1 MFPVLNTSSEGT
13 ASGSTMEPI
22 LRVENLVKRYEK
34 RNLVGAPQDFLALDN
49 VSFTLSAGATLAI
62 VGESGSGKSTLASC
76 IACLELPTSGNL
88 WFEGKNLAH
97 ATENELRNIR
107 PQIQLIF
114 PDPASSL
121 NPRWTI
127 LDIVAEPLVVQGKLG
142 RSERMTRAFSLLE
155 RVGLSAEIAERPA
168 AELSGGQ
175 RQRLAIARALTLQP
189 KILILDEA
197 LSALDCSVQAQI
209 ANLLLELQSSLDTT
223 LLLISHDLTM
233 AAHLADE
240 IAVMSHGQIVE
251 HGTAAKIL
259 RTPASEATRQ
269 LLAAVPH
276 FSPALQPAAQR

>member
-1 MFPVLNTSSEGT
+1 
-13 ASGSTMEPI
+13 MEPI
-22 LRVENLVKRYEK
+22 LKVENLVKRYAK

-49 VSFTLSAGATLAI
+49 VSFTLSAGTTLAI

-76 IACLELPTSGNL
+76 IACLETPTAGNL
-88 WFEGKNLAH
+88 WFGGLNLAR
-97 ATENELRNIR
+97 ATENELRTLR

-127 LDIVAEPLVVQGKLG
+127 LDIVAEPLVVQGKLS

-209 ANLLLELQSSLDTT
+209 ANLLLELQSSLGMTF
-223 LLLISHDLTM
+223 LFISHDLTM

-240 IAVMSHGQIVE
+240 IAVMSRGQIVE
-251 HGTAAKIL
+251 HGPAAKIL

-269 LLAAVPH
+269 LLAAVPQLSH
-276 FSPALQPAAQR
+276 TPQPAAPR

>member
-1 MFPVLNTSSEGT
+1 
-13 ASGSTMEPI
+13 MEPI
-22 LRVENLVKRYEK
+22 LKVENLVKRYAK

-49 VSFTLSAGATLAI
+49 VSFTLPAGTTLAI

-76 IACLELPTSGNL
+76 VACLETATAGNL
-88 WFEGKNLAH
+88 WFGGLNLAR
-97 ATENELRNIR
+97 ATENELRTLR

-127 LDIVAEPLVVQGKLG
+127 LDIVAEPLVVQGELS

-155 RVGLSAEIAERPA
+155 RVGLSSEIAERPA

-197 LSALDCSVQAQI
+197 LSALDWSIQAQI
-209 ANLLLELQSSLDTT
+209 ANLLLELQSSLGMTF
-223 LLLISHDLTM
+223 LFISHDLAM

-240 IAVMSHGQIVE
+240 IAVMSRGQIVE
-251 HGTAAKIL
+251 HGPAAKIL

-269 LLAAVPH
+269 LLAAVLLLSHTP
-276 FSPALQPAAQR
+276 QPAAPR

>member
-1 MFPVLNTSSEGT
+1 
-13 ASGSTMEPI
+13 MEPI
-22 LRVENLVKRYEK
+22 LKVENLVKRYTK
-34 RNLVGAPQDFLALDN
+34 RNLVGVPQEFLALDS
-49 VSFTLSAGATLAI
+49 VSFTVSAGATLAI
-62 VGESGSGKSTLASC
+62 VGESGSGKSTVASC
-76 IACLELPTSGNL
+76 IACLETPTGGNL

-97 ATENELRNIR
+97 AAENELRNLR

-127 LDIVAEPLVVQGKLG
+127 LDIVAEPLVVQGKLS
-142 RSERMTRAFSLLE
+142 RTERMTRAFSLLE

-168 AELSGGQ
+168 SELSGGQ

-209 ANLLLELQSSLDTT
+209 ATLLLELQSSLGMTF
-223 LLLISHDLTM
+223 LFISHDLAM

-240 IAVMSHGQIVE
+240 IAVMSRGQIVE
-251 HGTAAKIL
+251 HGPAAKIL
-259 RTPASEATRQ
+259 QTPASEATRQ
-269 LLAAVPH
+269 LLAAVPQLSH
-276 FSPALQPAAQR
+276 APQPAAQR